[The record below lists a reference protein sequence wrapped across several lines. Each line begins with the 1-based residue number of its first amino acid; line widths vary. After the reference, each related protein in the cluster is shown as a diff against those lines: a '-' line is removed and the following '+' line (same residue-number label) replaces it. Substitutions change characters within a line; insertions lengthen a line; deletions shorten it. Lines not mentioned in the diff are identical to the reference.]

1 MSGIPD
7 QHHHWKVRNK
17 STGPEIHV
25 YGKFMYYQN
34 YVHLSSREAN
44 KCSMIMI
51 ILKTYLAIDHAS
63 IISSKAY
70 LGYGIY

>member
-1 MSGIPD
+1 
-7 QHHHWKVRNK
+7 
-17 STGPEIHV
+17 
-25 YGKFMYYQN
+25 MYYQN